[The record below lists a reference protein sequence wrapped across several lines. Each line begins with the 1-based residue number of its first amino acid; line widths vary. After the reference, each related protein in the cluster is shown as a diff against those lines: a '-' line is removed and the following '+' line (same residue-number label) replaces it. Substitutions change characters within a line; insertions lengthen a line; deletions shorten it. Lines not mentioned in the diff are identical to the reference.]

1 MTCRSIVMI
10 LAIFATYF
18 AHIHATSFGIE
29 FVSDE
34 SLGEILHVG

>member
-1 MTCRSIVMI
+1 MTCICIVMI

-18 AHIHATSFGIE
+18 AHVHATTFGIE

-34 SLGEILHVG
+34 SLGEILHIG